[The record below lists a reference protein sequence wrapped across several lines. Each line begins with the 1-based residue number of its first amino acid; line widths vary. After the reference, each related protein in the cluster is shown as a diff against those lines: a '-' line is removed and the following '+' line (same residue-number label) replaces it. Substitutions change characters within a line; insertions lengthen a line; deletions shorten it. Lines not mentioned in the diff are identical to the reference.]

1 MLIADHLLC
10 SGFSGTKGPV
20 FWEFSC
26 GQQGSTSPLDEE
38 RSFSSCDTR
47 SVKRRARL
55 LVLLFV
61 VVIWQLHVCSAQ
73 DIVIRLIDARN
84 GRVFASETVS
94 LQFIVGKGVKSHQE
108 TLEAK
113 TGVDGVARFRLP
125 VSPPSKFGLSTN
137 GFLLCSDVFEVDT
150 QQVIQEGLAPSC
162 SKPKQ
167 GVSCKC
173 GRQVSQLPRTAGQ
186 VVLLVRP
193 ITGWDKLWW
202 RLSGK
207 SD

>member
-1 MLIADHLLC
+1 
-10 SGFSGTKGPV
+10 
-20 FWEFSC
+20 
-26 GQQGSTSPLDEE
+26 
-38 RSFSSCDTR
+38 
-47 SVKRRARL
+47 VKRRHRL

-84 GRVFASETVS
+84 GRVFASETVG
-94 LQFIVGKGVKSHQE
+94 LQFIVGKGVNSHQE

-113 TGVDGVARFRLP
+113 TGVDGVARFHLP
-125 VSPPSKFGLSTN
+125 VSPPSKFGLSAS
-137 GFLLCSDVFEVDT
+137 GFLLWPDVFEVDT
-150 QQVIQEGLAPSC
+150 QQVIYEGLAPSC

-173 GRQVSQLPRTAGQ
+173 GRQVSQLPRTAGE

-193 ITGWDKLWW
+193 ITGWDKFWW

-207 SD
+207 AD